1 MSKLSGFQTCDIRGN
16 PGEELYDEIACRI
29 GCAHA
34 RHLNARRVAAGGE
47 TGVRHYFR
55 DFACRDSGMAP
66 WLPDAEPVSTAN
78 DPLSKPVDERMAARP
93 RSGETNFRM
102 HEAQA
107 RIPTRIL
114 AAKNHFQSPSPPV
127 RTDTADGLSMEFTGW
142 RFNLRPSNTEPLLRL
157 NVETRGSHAQAGK
170 RVSRKRAV

>member
-1 MSKLSGFQTCDIRGN
+1 MSGFQTCDIRGK
-16 PGEELYDEIACRI
+16 PGEKMKDEIIACRI

-34 RHLNARRVAAGGE
+34 RHLNARRAAAGGE

-66 WLPDAEPVSTAN
+66 WLPDAEPVSTAD
-78 DPLSKPVDERMAARP
+78 DPLSKPVDERMAALP
-93 RSGETNFRM
+93 YSGEASFRV

-107 RIPTRIL
+107 HIL
-114 AAKNHFQSPSPPV
+114 ADKNQFQSPSPPV
-127 RTDTADGLSMEFTGW
+127 YADTADGLSMEFTGW

-170 RVSRKRAV
+170 RVSHQKAV